1 MTLKQFEEMLKST
14 SQNPKQYL
22 SDSQK
27 IIKHYL
33 KQNNIAG
40 AYHFAKG
47 LTLEDAEIQ
56 LFMNQS
62 FDEISADYEQTN
74 NDVETENQDILNG
87 NTETPIVETKIVK
100 TNNDKQTQNIV
111 IAKRDAVGADL
122 YDIDNNN
129 YIRHIGE
136 NIVRDFNIN
145 HNDHIL
151 LDDTNRI
158 IEVVKVS
165 NHNDPNYIETFNNGI
180 VMTDDKTGDLI
191 VTNNINGEL
200 LSDYHPNLTEYV
212 IPKIFQDPNSQVTPI
227 NDGDIVDLAWKT
239 SDDYVKIRWITA
251 TEELPEKVSNT
262 TSKVVKTTKNK
273 SVTTTIDF
281 DLDGQTVSIVA
292 GDNIREKEYQELIQL
307 HNGELNMIDGFQ
319 KTPLAYELALTKSK
333 SDLIILVQ
341 NYSKHLTSNSIFNFA
356 KRNKIPIAISQSA
369 GLQSIE
375 RAIYRALN
383 GYAAHE
389 TSSADVDY
397 PML

>member
-1 MTLKQFEEMLKST
+1 MTLKQFEEILNST

-33 KQNNIAG
+33 EQNDIAG

-47 LTLEDAEIQ
+47 LTLEDSEIQ

-62 FDEISADYEQTN
+62 FDEISAEHKQTK
-74 NDVETENQDILNG
+74 NDIEKENQDILND
-87 NTETPIVETKIVK
+87 NTETPIVK

-122 YDIDNNN
+122 YDINNNN

-151 LDDTNRI
+151 LDDTKRI
-158 IEVVKVS
+158 VEVVKVS

-200 LSDYHPNLTEYV
+200 LSDYHPNLTEYI
-212 IPKIFQDPNSQVTPI
+212 IPKIFQDPDSQRSPI

-281 DLDGQTVSIVA
+281 DLNGQTVSIVA
-292 GDNIREKEYQELIQL
+292 GDNIREKEYQELIEL
-307 HNGELNMIDGFQ
+307 HDGELNMIDGFQ

-341 NYSKHLTSNSIFNFA
+341 NYSKHLTSNSVFNFA

-375 RAIYRALN
+375 RAIYRALK

-389 TSSADVDY
+389 TSSADIDY

>member
-1 MTLKQFEEMLKST
+1 MTLKQFEEILNSRT
-14 SQNPKQYL
+14 QNPKQYL

-33 KQNNIAG
+33 KQNDIAG
-40 AYHFAKG
+40 AYNFAKG

-74 NDVETENQDILNG
+74 NDVETENQDILND
-87 NTETPIVETKIVK
+87 NTETPIVK

-111 IAKRDAVGADL
+111 IAKRDTVGADL

-145 HNDHIL
+145 HNDHIR

-212 IPKIFQDPNSQVTPI
+212 IPKIFQDPKSQVTPI
-227 NDGDIVDLAWKT
+227 NDGDIVDLAWKN
-239 SDDYVKIRWITA
+239 SEDYVKIRWITT
-251 TEELPEKVSNT
+251 TEDLPEKTLS
-262 TSKVVKTTKNK
+262 TSSKTIKTTKNK
-273 SVTTTIDF
+273 NVTTTINF
-281 DLDGQTVSIVA
+281 DLAGQTVSVIA
-292 GDNIREKEYQELIQL
+292 GDKIREKEYQKLIEL

-319 KTPLAYELALTKSK
+319 KTPLTYELALTKS
-333 SDLIILVQ
+333 DLIILIQ
-341 NYSKHLTSNSIFNFA
+341 NYSKHLTSNAVFNFA
-356 KRNKIPIAISQSA
+356 KKNNIPIAISQSA
-369 GLQSIE
+369 GLQSVE

>member
-1 MTLKQFEEMLKST
+1 MTLKQFEEMLNST

-33 KQNNIAG
+33 KQNDIAG
-40 AYHFAKG
+40 AYNFAKG

-74 NDVETENQDILNG
+74 NDVETENQDILND
-87 NTETPIVETKIVK
+87 NTETPIVK

-111 IAKRDAVGADL
+111 IAKRDTVGADL

-212 IPKIFQDPNSQVTPI
+212 IPKIFQDPKSQVTPI
-227 NDGDIVDLAWKT
+227 NDGDIVDLAWKN
-239 SDDYVKIRWITA
+239 SEDYVKIRWITT
-251 TEELPEKVSNT
+251 TEDLPEKTLS
-262 TSKVVKTTKNK
+262 TSSKTIKTTKNK
-273 SVTTTIDF
+273 NVTTTINF
-281 DLDGQTVSIVA
+281 DLAGQTVSVIA
-292 GDNIREKEYQELIQL
+292 GDKIREKEYQKLIEL

-319 KTPLAYELALTKSK
+319 KTPLTYELALTKS
-333 SDLIILVQ
+333 DLIILIQ
-341 NYSKHLTSNSIFNFA
+341 NYSKHLTSNAVFNFA
-356 KRNKIPIAISQSA
+356 KKNNIPIAISQSA
-369 GLQSIE
+369 GLQSVE

>member
-1 MTLKQFEEMLKST
+1 MTLKQFEEILNSRT
-14 SQNPKQYL
+14 QNPKQYL

-33 KQNNIAG
+33 KQNDIAG
-40 AYHFAKG
+40 AYNFAKG

-74 NDVETENQDILNG
+74 NDVETENQDILND
-87 NTETPIVETKIVK
+87 NTETPIVK

-111 IAKRDAVGADL
+111 IAKRDTVGADL

-145 HNDHIL
+145 HNDHIR

-212 IPKIFQDPNSQVTPI
+212 IPKIFQDPKSQVTPI
-227 NDGDIVDLAWKT
+227 NDGDIVDLAWKN
-239 SDDYVKIRWITA
+239 SDDYVKIRWITT
-251 TEELPEKVSNT
+251 TEDLPEKTLS
-262 TSKVVKTTKNK
+262 TSSKTIKTTKNK
-273 SVTTTIDF
+273 NVTTTINF
-281 DLDGQTVSIVA
+281 DLAGQTVSVIA
-292 GDNIREKEYQELIQL
+292 GDKIREKEYQKLIEL

-319 KTPLAYELALTKSK
+319 KTPLTYELALTKS
-333 SDLIILVQ
+333 DLIILIQ
-341 NYSKHLTSNSIFNFA
+341 NYSKHLTSNAVFNFA
-356 KRNKIPIAISQSA
+356 KKNNIPIAISQSA
-369 GLQSIE
+369 GLQSVE

>member
-1 MTLKQFEEMLKST
+1 MTLKQFEEILNST

-33 KQNNIAG
+33 QQNDIAG

-62 FDEISADYEQTN
+62 FDETSADYEQTN
-74 NDVETENQDILNG
+74 NDVETENQDILND
-87 NTETPIVETKIVK
+87 NTETPIVETKIIK
-100 TNNDKQTQNIV
+100 TNNDTQTQNIV
-111 IAKRDAVGADL
+111 IAKRDTVGADL

-200 LSDYHPNLTEYV
+200 FSDYHPNLTEYV

-273 SVTTTIDF
+273 SVTATIDF
-281 DLDGQTVSIVA
+281 DLDGQTVSIIA
-292 GDNIREKEYQELIQL
+292 GDKIREKEYQKLIEL

-319 KTPLAYELALTKSK
+319 KTPLTYELRLTK
-333 SDLIILVQ
+333 SDLIILIQ
-341 NYSKHLTSNSIFNFA
+341 NYSKHLTSNAVFNFA
-356 KRNKIPIAISQSA
+356 KKNKIPIAISQSA
-369 GLQSIE
+369 GLQSVE
-375 RAIYRALN
+375 RAIYRALK

-397 PML
+397 PIL

>member
-1 MTLKQFEEMLKST
+1 MTLKQFEEILNST

-33 KQNNIAG
+33 KQNDIAG

-47 LTLEDAEIQ
+47 LTLEDTEIQ
-56 LFMNQS
+56 LFMNQP
-62 FDEISADYEQTN
+62 FDETSDENEQTN
-74 NDVETENQDILNG
+74 NDVRTENQNILDD
-87 NTETPIVETKIVK
+87 NTEKPIIK

-122 YDIDNNN
+122 YDINNNN

-136 NIVRDFNIN
+136 NVVRDFNIN

-151 LDDTNRI
+151 IDDTKRI

-165 NHNDPNYIETFNNGI
+165 NHDDPNYIETFNNGI
-180 VMTDDKTGDLI
+180 VITDNETGDLI
-191 VTNNINGEL
+191 VNNNINGEL
-200 LSDYHPNLTEYV
+200 FSDYHPDLTKYV

-227 NDGDIVDLAWKT
+227 NDGDIVDLAWKN
-239 SDDYVKIRWITA
+239 SDNYVKIRWITT
-251 TEELPEKVSNT
+251 TEDLPEKISNT
-262 TSKVVKTTKNK
+262 TSKIVKTTKNK

-292 GDNIREKEYQELIQL
+292 GDNIREKEYQKLIEL

>member
-1 MTLKQFEEMLKST
+1 MTLKQFEEILNSRT
-14 SQNPKQYL
+14 QNPKQYL

-33 KQNNIAG
+33 KQNDIAG
-40 AYHFAKG
+40 AYNFAKG

-74 NDVETENQDILNG
+74 NDVETENQDILND
-87 NTETPIVETKIVK
+87 NTETPIVK

-111 IAKRDAVGADL
+111 IAKRDTVGADL

-212 IPKIFQDPNSQVTPI
+212 IPKIFQDPKSQVTPI
-227 NDGDIVDLAWKT
+227 NDGDIVDLAWKN
-239 SDDYVKIRWITA
+239 SEDYVKIRWITT
-251 TEELPEKVSNT
+251 TEDLPEKTLS
-262 TSKVVKTTKNK
+262 TSSKTIKTTKNK
-273 SVTTTIDF
+273 NVTTTINF
-281 DLDGQTVSIVA
+281 DLAGQTVSVIA
-292 GDNIREKEYQELIQL
+292 GDKIREKEYQKLIEL

-319 KTPLAYELALTKSK
+319 KTPLTYELALTKS
-333 SDLIILVQ
+333 DLIILIQ
-341 NYSKHLTSNSIFNFA
+341 NYSKHLTSNAVFNFA
-356 KRNKIPIAISQSA
+356 KKNNIPIAISQSA
-369 GLQSIE
+369 GLQSVE

>member
-1 MTLKQFEEMLKST
+1 MTLKQFEEILNST

-33 KQNNIAG
+33 KQNDIAG

-56 LFMNQS
+56 LFMNQP
-62 FDEISADYEQTN
+62 FDEISAEYEQTN
-74 NDVETENQDILNG
+74 NDVETENQDILND

-100 TNNDKQTQNIV
+100 PNNDTQTQNIV
-111 IAKRDAVGADL
+111 IAKRDTVGADL

-180 VMTDDKTGDLI
+180 VMTDDQTGDLI

-200 LSDYHPNLTEYV
+200 LSDHHPNLTEYV

-239 SDDYVKIRWITA
+239 SDNYVKIRWITT
-251 TEELPEKVSNT
+251 TEDLPEKTLNKS
-262 TSKVVKTTKNK
+262 SKTIKTTKNK
-273 SVTTTIDF
+273 NVTTTINF
-281 DLDGQTVSIVA
+281 DLAGQIVSVIA
-292 GDNIREKEYQELIQL
+292 GDKIREKEYQKLIEL

-369 GLQSIE
+369 GLQSVE
-375 RAIYRALN
+375 RAVYRALN

>member
-1 MTLKQFEEMLKST
+1 MTLKQFEEILNST

-27 IIKHYL
+27 IIKRYL
-33 KQNNIAG
+33 EQNDIAR

-47 LTLEDAEIQ
+47 LTLEDSEIQ

-62 FDEISADYEQTN
+62 FDGIYAEHKQTK
-74 NDVETENQDILNG
+74 NDIEKENQDILND
-87 NTETPIVETKIVK
+87 NTETPIVK

-122 YDIDNNN
+122 YDINNNN

-151 LDDTNRI
+151 LDDTKRI
-158 IEVVKVS
+158 VEVVKVS
-165 NHNDPNYIETFNNGI
+165 NHNNTNHIETFNNGI
-180 VMTDDKTGDLI
+180 VITDNNTGDLI

-200 LSDYHPNLTEYV
+200 FSDYHPNLKEYV
-212 IPKIFQDPNSQVTPI
+212 IPKIFQDHNSQITPI
-227 NDGDIVDLAWKT
+227 NAGDIVDLAWKT
-239 SDDYVKIRWITA
+239 SDNYVKIRWITT
-251 TEELPEKVSNT
+251 TEDLPEKISNT
-262 TSKVVKTTKNK
+262 TSKIVKTTKNK

-292 GDNIREKEYQELIQL
+292 GDNIREKEYQKLIEL

-369 GLQSIE
+369 GLQSVE
-375 RAIYRALN
+375 RAVYRALN

>member
-1 MTLKQFEEMLKST
+1 MTLKQFEEILNST

-33 KQNNIAG
+33 ERNDIAG

-47 LTLEDAEIQ
+47 LTLEDSEIQ

-62 FDEISADYEQTN
+62 FDEISAEHKQTN
-74 NDVETENQDILNG
+74 NDIKTENQDRLND
-87 NTETPIVETKIVK
+87 NTETAIVK
-100 TNNDKQTQNIV
+100 KNNNMHIQNIV

-122 YDIDNNN
+122 YEINNNN

-151 LDDTNRI
+151 LDDTKRI
-158 IEVVKVS
+158 VEVVKVS
-165 NHNDPNYIETFNNGI
+165 NHNNPNHIETFNNGI
-180 VMTDDKTGDLI
+180 VITDNNTGDLI

-200 LSDYHPNLTEYV
+200 FSDYHPNLKEYV
-212 IPKIFQDPNSQVTPI
+212 IPKIFQDHNSQITPV
-227 NDGDIVDLAWKT
+227 NAGDIVDLAWKT
-239 SDDYVKIRWITA
+239 SDNYVKIRWITT
-251 TEELPEKVSNT
+251 TEDLPEKISNT
-262 TSKVVKTTKNK
+262 TSKIVKTTKNK

-292 GDNIREKEYQELIQL
+292 GDKIREKEYQKLIEL

-369 GLQSIE
+369 GLQSVE
-375 RAIYRALN
+375 RAVYRALN
-383 GYAAHE
+383 GYASHE

>member
-1 MTLKQFEEMLKST
+1 MTLKQFEEILNST

-33 KQNNIAG
+33 EQNDIAG

-47 LTLEDAEIQ
+47 LTLEDSEIQ

-62 FDEISADYEQTN
+62 FDEISAEHKQTK
-74 NDVETENQDILNG
+74 NDIEKENQDILND
-87 NTETPIVETKIVK
+87 NTETPIVK

-122 YDIDNNN
+122 YDINNNN

-151 LDDTNRI
+151 LDDTKRI
-158 IEVVKVS
+158 VEVVKAS
-165 NHNDPNYIETFNNGI
+165 NHSNPDYIETFNNGI
-180 VMTDDKTGDLI
+180 VITDNNTGNLI

-200 LSDYHPNLTEYV
+200 FSDYHPNLKEYI
-212 IPKIFQDPNSQVTPI
+212 IPKIFQDHNSQITPI
-227 NDGDIVDLAWKT
+227 NAGDIVDLAWKT
-239 SDDYVKIRWITA
+239 SDNYVKIRWITT
-251 TEELPEKVSNT
+251 TEDLPEKISNT
-262 TSKVVKTTKNK
+262 TSKIVKTTKNK

-281 DLDGQTVSIVA
+281 NLDGQTVSIVA
-292 GDNIREKEYQELIQL
+292 GDNIREKEYQKLIEL
-307 HNGELNMIDGFQ
+307 HNGKFNIIDGFQ
-319 KTPLAYELALTKSK
+319 KTPLAYELALTKTK

-356 KRNKIPIAISQSA
+356 KRNKIPIGISQSA
-369 GLQSIE
+369 GLQSVE

>member
-1 MTLKQFEEMLKST
+1 MTLKQFEEMLNST

-33 KQNNIAG
+33 KQNDIAG
-40 AYHFAKG
+40 AYNFAKG

-74 NDVETENQDILNG
+74 NDVETENQDILND
-87 NTETPIVETKIVK
+87 NTETPIVK

-111 IAKRDAVGADL
+111 IAKRDTVGADL

-145 HNDHIL
+145 HNDHIR

-212 IPKIFQDPNSQVTPI
+212 IPKIFQDPKSQVTPI
-227 NDGDIVDLAWKT
+227 NDGDIVDLAWKN
-239 SDDYVKIRWITA
+239 SEDYVKIRWITT
-251 TEELPEKVSNT
+251 TEDLPEKTLS
-262 TSKVVKTTKNK
+262 TSSKTIKTTKNK
-273 SVTTTIDF
+273 NVTTTINF
-281 DLDGQTVSIVA
+281 DLAGQTVSVIA
-292 GDNIREKEYQELIQL
+292 GDKIREKEYQKLIEL

-319 KTPLAYELALTKSK
+319 KTPLTYELALTKS
-333 SDLIILVQ
+333 DLIILIQ
-341 NYSKHLTSNSIFNFA
+341 NYSKHLTSNAVFNFA
-356 KRNKIPIAISQSA
+356 KKNNIPIAISQSA
-369 GLQSIE
+369 GLQSVE

>member
-1 MTLKQFEEMLKST
+1 MTLKQFEEILNST

-33 KQNNIAG
+33 EQNDIAG

-62 FDEISADYEQTN
+62 FDEISAEHKQTK
-74 NDVETENQDILNG
+74 NDIEKENQDILND
-87 NTETPIVETKIVK
+87 NTETPIVK

-111 IAKRDAVGADL
+111 IAKRDTVGADL
-122 YDIDNNN
+122 YDINNNN

-151 LDDTNRI
+151 LDDTKRI
-158 IEVVKVS
+158 VEVVKAS
-165 NHNDPNYIETFNNGI
+165 NHSNPDYIETFNNGI
-180 VMTDDKTGDLI
+180 VITDNNTGDLI

-200 LSDYHPNLTEYV
+200 FSDYHPNLKEYI
-212 IPKIFQDPNSQVTPI
+212 IPKIFQDHNSQITPI
-227 NDGDIVDLAWKT
+227 NAGDIVDLAWKT
-239 SDDYVKIRWITA
+239 SDNYVKIRWITT
-251 TEELPEKVSNT
+251 TEDLPEKISNT
-262 TSKVVKTTKNK
+262 TSKIVKTTKNK

-281 DLDGQTVSIVA
+281 NLDGQTVSIVA
-292 GDNIREKEYQELIQL
+292 GDNIREKEYQKLIEL
-307 HNGELNMIDGFQ
+307 HNGKFNIIDGFQ
-319 KTPLAYELALTKSK
+319 KTPLAYELALTKTK

-375 RAIYRALN
+375 RAIYRALK

-389 TSSADVDY
+389 TSSADIDY